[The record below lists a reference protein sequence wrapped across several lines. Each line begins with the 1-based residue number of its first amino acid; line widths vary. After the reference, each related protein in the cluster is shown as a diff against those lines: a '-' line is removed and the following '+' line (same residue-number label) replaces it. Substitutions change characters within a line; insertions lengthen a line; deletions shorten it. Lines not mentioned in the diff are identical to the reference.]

1 MHLFIFKFASNWIQ
15 FILFFKIHTVKLLL
29 LTFPL
34 WFILNLF
41 WFKKTKV
48 VISFIGDHMK
58 KLIFFFLIIIP
69 IKVMAIN
76 ASSYIVM
83 DGLSGRVLE
92 GQNIYTKKLI
102 ASTTKIMTCIIA
114 LEDGNIDNQV
124 IVDNDVLKAYGSAI
138 YIEKG
143 EQLKLIDLLYGLM
156 LRSGNDAALEIA
168 NNVAGSMEN
177 FVNLMNSKAKDLGMN
192 DTFFINDNGLEEKSG
207 ENYSTSYDM
216 AILMRY
222 ALNNNVFKKI
232 IGTKQYKI
240 KTNYKTYEWTNK
252 NRLLTEYKYTIG
264 GKTGFTEKARRTLVT
279 ATKKDNKMLIVVTL
293 NDPNDFADHKSLYE
307 KNFEKYNLVK
317 ILDKNNFKLKV
328 ESFEGTPYIDS
339 DYHVLLTKEEEKKIN
354 IEYNIN
360 TNNQLKSDNSI
371 GKVQIKLNNE
381 LLETKNIYVKS
392 NELKKDNWWHK
403 FIDFIIFWN

>member
-1 MHLFIFKFASNWIQ
+1 
-15 FILFFKIHTVKLLL
+15 
-29 LTFPL
+29 
-34 WFILNLF
+34 
-41 WFKKTKV
+41 
-48 VISFIGDHMK
+48 
-58 KLIFFFLIIIP
+58 
-69 IKVMAIN
+69 
-76 ASSYIVM
+76 
-83 DGLSGRVLE
+83 
-92 GQNIYTKKLI
+92 
-102 ASTTKIMTCIIA
+102 MTCIIA

-252 NRLLTEYKYTIG
+252 NRLLKEYKYTIG

-279 ATKKDNKMLIVVTL
+279 AALKDNKKLIVVTL
-293 NDPNDFADHKSLYE
+293 NDSNDFLDHQNLYE
-307 KNFEKYNLVK
+307 EYFKNYELYK
-317 ILDKNNFKLKV
+317 IVDKNNFKIKDFALDGK
-328 ESFEGTPYIDS
+328 PYI
-339 DYHVLLTKEEEKKIN
+339 E
-354 IEYNIN
+354 
-360 TNNQLKSDNSI
+360 NS
-371 GKVQIKLNNE
+371 
-381 LLETKNIYVKS
+381 
-392 NELKKDNWWHK
+392 
-403 FIDFIIFWN
+403 